1 MIVPLTRREIEYLLA
16 DRGRAFWPDEERVLR
31 KLRASLEAGEPPA
44 LSRLQVQM
52 VRDWVDERSSSGFG
66 ARARTPEEQI
76 IDEKLRAA
84 LARAGEAGVG

>member
-16 DRGRAFWPDEERVLR
+16 GRGRTFWPDEERVLR

-52 VRDWVDERSSSGFG
+52 VRDWVDEQSSSGFG
-66 ARARTPEEQI
+66 ARTRTIEEQT

-84 LARAGEAGVG
+84 LTGAGESGVI